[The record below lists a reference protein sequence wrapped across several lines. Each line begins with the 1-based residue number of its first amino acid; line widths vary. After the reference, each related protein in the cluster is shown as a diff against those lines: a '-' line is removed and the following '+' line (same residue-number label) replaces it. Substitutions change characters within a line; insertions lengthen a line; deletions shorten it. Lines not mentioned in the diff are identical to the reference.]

1 LVEAAESDSTL
12 IARIDLKSL
21 PDSLQKKSRLEI
33 AKVIQEKQKSRS
45 KIQQDIE
52 QAGKA
57 RETWLAE
64 ERKKNTNTPRTNTL
78 ESEVEKIIRS
88 QASKHRMTIE

>member
-1 LVEAAESDSTL
+1 MVEAAESDSTL